1 MNTDF
6 LDIVT
11 NKEKIQKELIFY
23 SLFLMVFENFVSH
36 WKETIRS
43 FYSTGFAKDEQTGDY
58 YDFVKTKW
66 VDGECHTSRDT
77 EKEKQFNQE
86 VFHRVK
92 KNGKNNPKLSMFRW
106 MADNHFIDENDYI
119 VLDKCYSKRNDY
131 AHGILNCLERFVT
144 KEEKDLLLSLLEIS
158 KKASRNWVYKVELPS
173 SPDFELKQFEDEK
186 GNYNSPDILTGT
198 ELLFSLVFE
207 NLKDLFDKE

>member
-77 EKEKQFNQE
+77 EKKKQFNQE

-158 KKASRNWVYKVELPS
+158 KKASRNWVYEVELPS